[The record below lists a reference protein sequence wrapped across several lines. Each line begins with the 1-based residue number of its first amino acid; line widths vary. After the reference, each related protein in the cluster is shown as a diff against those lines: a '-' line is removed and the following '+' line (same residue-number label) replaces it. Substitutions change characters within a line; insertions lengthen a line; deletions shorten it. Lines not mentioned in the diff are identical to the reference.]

1 MKKRSRSRKKEN
13 RFPLVAVFLIV
24 VAFICYIA
32 YSNSDK
38 ILNSSIPNKNTTS
51 TDNKSSKN
59 NSSTKEDTSSS
70 IKDTSS
76 SQSSQK
82 KEEAQ
87 KNKQES
93 EKAKEYTFDSQTSQ
107 AEVKVEANKVVEATG
122 FAGASNYKFYLRG
135 TTLYFKDVSSGNP
148 EEILA
153 YNVRD
158 IYLKNNEVT
167 AKLYSDGKIVKEN
180 DYIDYEK

>member
-1 MKKRSRSRKKEN
+1 MKKRSRTRKKEN
-13 RFPLVAVFLIV
+13 RFPLVVVFLIV

-32 YSNSDK
+32 YSNSDT
-38 ILNSSIPNKNTTS
+38 ILNSSITNKNTT

-70 IKDTSS
+70 TKDTSS

-93 EKAKEYTFDSQTSQ
+93 EKTKEYTFDSQTSQ
-107 AEVKVEANKVVEATG
+107 DEVKVEANKVVEATG